1 MGMLALVFLVA
12 VELFFLVWAIRTRD
26 YHNEERGIVRIGI
39 LALFGL
45 LLGAGVYVLSF
56 RYLLLLPLLGIQAL
70 VGTIV
75 LFRRKETPYGT
86 RRTILRFVRN
96 SLIILLA
103 LAPAVLFPQYEQSEP
118 TGPLAVATN
127 RYTWTDSSRRDPYS
141 LTDEFRVLSV
151 EFWYPEAND
160 QKYPLILFSHGAFGF
175 SGSNYSTCMELASH
189 GYVVA
194 SIGHTH
200 QAFFTLDTNGKL
212 TTADPDFIAK
222 ATRINADE
230 DPNHAQESY
239 ATTREWMKLRTED
252 ENFILDTILAEC
264 VKHESHYPFSQIN
277 TEKIGLM
284 GHSLG
289 GASSAQV
296 GRERDDI
303 DAVIVLDG
311 TMLGEE
317 IACVGNTVVLND
329 KPYPIALLNIYAQD
343 HYTNA
348 KSLLGDSYSNFHAS
362 HNALVAYE
370 TVVKDSGHLNF
381 TDLPLFSPQ
390 LAKMLGV
397 GTVDP
402 WYCIGTMNSIVL
414 QFFNS
419 FLKEAGEPNIAKEY

>member
-1 MGMLALVFLVA
+1 MGMLTLVFLVA

-56 RYLLLLPLLGIQAL
+56 RYLLLLPMLGIQAL

-75 LFRRKETPYGT
+75 LIKKKQTQYST
-86 RRTILRFVRN
+86 KRTILRFVRN
-96 SLIILLA
+96 SLIIVLA
-103 LAPAVLFPQYEQSEP
+103 MVPAVLFPQYEQSEP
-118 TGPLAVATN
+118 TGPLAVATK

-141 LTDEFRVLSV
+141 LSDEFRVLTV
-151 EFWYPEAND
+151 EFWYPEADD

-175 SGSNYSTCMELASH
+175 SGSNYSTCVELASH

-194 SIGHTH
+194 SISHTH
-200 QAFFTLDTNGKL
+200 HAFFTVDTNGKL
-212 TTADPDFIAK
+212 TTADPSFIAE
-222 ATRINADE
+222 ATRINAIQAREDE
-230 DPNHAQESY
+230 KDIFTTTQE
-239 ATTREWMKLRTED
+239 WLKMRTED
-252 ENFILDTILAEC
+252 EHFILDTIVGAWKQEREGSL
-264 VKHESHYPFSQIN
+264 FSRID
-277 TEKIGLM
+277 TSRIGLM

-317 IACVGNTVVLND
+317 VAFEENGVVLNE

-348 KSLLGDSYSNFHAS
+348 KNLAGDSYSNFHTTR
-362 HNALVAYE
+362 NALAAYE
-370 TVVKDSGHLNF
+370 TVIRDSGHLNF
-381 TDLPLFSPQ
+381 TDLPLFSPL
-390 LAKMLGV
+390 LAKKLGV
-397 GTVDP
+397 GTIDP
-402 WYCIGTMNSIVL
+402 WYCIETMNATVL
-414 QFFNS
+414 EFFNS
-419 FLKEAGEPNIAKEY
+419 FLKDRGLPDIAKEQ